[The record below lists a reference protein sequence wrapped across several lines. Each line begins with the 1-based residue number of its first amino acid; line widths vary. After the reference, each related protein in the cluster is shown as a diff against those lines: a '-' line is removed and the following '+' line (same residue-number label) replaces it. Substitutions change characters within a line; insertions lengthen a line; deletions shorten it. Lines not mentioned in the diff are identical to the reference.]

1 MLFGKEGRK
10 AAGEEW
16 GSDRPMLLSHHAARR
31 GQRLSYHGI
40 YYAVERLGRW
50 AELPDLH
57 PHQFR
62 HTYASELLAQGVDP
76 MHAKRLTGH
85 RSDQAFKRYVLRSEQ
100 EAAIAAFYR
109 AIGEVEEEREE

>member
-1 MLFGKEGRK
+1 
-10 AAGEEW
+10 
-16 GSDRPMLLSHHAARR
+16 MLLSHHAARR

-109 AIGEVEEEREE
+109 AIGEEEADSEE